1 MNLKKFVKSMIQE
14 VSSDTQYEAVCIIRS
29 DRERNI
35 TEILEELRGVCGI
48 TIVSSEP
55 SKRLSANT
63 EMTRVKAR
71 FFLTSPTLPTHVKK
85 MALSAR
91 NIDGIHSFRVLRAE
105 EYEEVGGN

>member
-1 MNLKKFVKSMIQE
+1 MNLKKFVKSIIQE
-14 VSSDTQYEAVCIIRS
+14 VSDETQYEAICIIRS
-29 DRERNI
+29 DRDRNI

-71 FFLTSPTLPTHVKK
+71 FFLTSPTISTHVNK
-85 MALSAR
+85 MSFSAR
-91 NIDGIHSFRVLRAE
+91 NISGVHSFRVLRAE
-105 EYEEVGGN
+105 EYEEIGGN